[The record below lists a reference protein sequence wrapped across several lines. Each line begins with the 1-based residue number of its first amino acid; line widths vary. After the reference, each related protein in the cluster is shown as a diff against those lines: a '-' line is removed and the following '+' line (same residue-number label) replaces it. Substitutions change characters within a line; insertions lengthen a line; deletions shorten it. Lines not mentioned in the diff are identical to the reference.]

1 MIHAIET
8 TAHLCGLPA
17 IPTHDWIPLATQAL
31 SKISPGTKTG
41 VILGHID
48 EQQSSLSSISAS
60 VSGTHSAS
68 NDDNQQAYIIQ
79 DKLDRMKTLGFDLP
93 QQATQRGLIAPLS
106 LLHPKWKQTIIGELF
121 VNHTQ
126 NRHQATIPRSP
137 VISLIPIND
146 QHPGL
151 VLICIFSAPTE
162 RTDLNHLGQSG
173 GNVQGTDEFVQLIAA
188 LMPLLSMKSNMALSN
203 VLDPKAW
210 LTDREHEILHGL
222 IEGKSVRA
230 IADTLGRS
238 SHTVHDHVKNLHKK
252 LRASSRGELISKAL
266 GYESTNTSCDR
277 FFKDPIILTG
287 SSSLAELKASSP
299 MGNHQSVNQPVSRA
313 TSLPTNR

>member
-8 TAHLCGLPA
+8 TTHLCALPA
-17 IPTHDWIPLATQAL
+17 IPTHDWIPLAAQAL
-31 SKISPGTKTG
+31 AQISPGTQTG

-48 EQQSSLSSISAS
+48 EQQSSLRSISTS

-68 NDDNQQAYIIQ
+68 DDDNQRAYIIQ

-93 QQATQRGLIAPLS
+93 QRATHRGLVAPLS
-106 LLHPKWKQTIIGELF
+106 LLHPKWKQTTIGELF
-121 VNHTQ
+121 VNHIP
-126 NRHQATIPRSP
+126 NRHQATMPRSP
-137 VISLIPIND
+137 VISIVPINA

-151 VLICIFSAPTE
+151 VLICIFSAATE
-162 RTDLNHLGQSG
+162 KTDLNHLGQSG

-266 GYESTNTSCDR
+266 GYQPTSVSCDR

-287 SSSLAELKASSP
+287 SSSLAELKSSAP
-299 MGNHQSVNQPVSRA
+299 IGNHQPINESINRA